1 MAGQHLVL
9 SPQWSTASL
18 NTFSDT
24 LFGHLPRADQRR
36 WALGYLRGLLATPG
50 KKSIRRLAAAISA
63 SPTASQSLQQF
74 INTSPW
80 DWEPAREELTR
91 AVQGRTT
98 PLALTV
104 ASAFLPKRGAHSCGV
119 HRRFVPRLGRTI
131 NCQMGV
137 GLFLSSGDMHLP
149 VDWRLMLP
157 ERWSDD
163 ADLRERARIPGT
175 ARHRPYWEHILDL
188 LDMVSSRAGLTAVPA
203 VVDMS
208 ECPDATLLVNGLSRR
223 GQNFVVAVPPGLRI
237 LPLGPRAAPADAQ
250 DAQGALSVQEFLHR
264 HGTRQTYATVHAPG
278 RGDVR
283 MLSTRVRLP
292 GSRQTHRLLAEW
304 DPARQGAPRAWLS
317 TLLDERA
324 GRIAALAHLTSGA
337 AATVS
342 RLEEDCGLLD
352 FEGRS
357 YPGWHHHMTLVSAA
371 YTYSRLYFPA
381 STTPAAPEAPDSLP
395 RTA

>member
-9 SPQWSTASL
+9 SPQRSTTSL
-18 NTFSDT
+18 DTFSDT

-36 WALGYLRGLLATPG
+36 WALGYLRGLLTTPG
-50 KKSIRRLAAAISA
+50 KKSVRRLAAAISA

-80 DWEPAREELTR
+80 DWEPARGELTR
-91 AVQGRTT
+91 VVQGRTT
-98 PLALTV
+98 PLALTF
-104 ASAFLPKRGAHSCGV
+104 ATAFLPKRGAHSCGV

-137 GLFLSSGDMHLP
+137 GLFLSCGDMHLP

-157 ERWSDD
+157 ERWSED
-163 ADLRERARIPGT
+163 ADLRERAKIPGA
-175 ARHRPYWEHILDL
+175 ARRRPYGEHILDL
-188 LDMVSSRAGLTAVPA
+188 LDAVASRAGLTAVPA

-208 ECPDATLLVNGLSRR
+208 ECPDVTPLVNGLSRR
-223 GQNFVVAVPPGLRI
+223 GQDFVVAVPPGLRI
-237 LPLGPRAAPADAQ
+237 LPCVPRAAAADAQ
-250 DAQGALSVQEFLHR
+250 DALSVREFLHR

-278 RGDVR
+278 RGEVR

-304 DPARQGAPRAWLS
+304 DPIRQGPPRAWLS

-342 RLEEDCGLLD
+342 CLEEDCGLLD

-371 YTYSRLYFPA
+371 YAYSRLYSPA
-381 STTPAAPEAPDSLP
+381 STALAAPDALAPLP

>member
-9 SPQWSTASL
+9 SPQWRAASL
-18 NTFSDT
+18 DSFSET

-36 WALGYLRGLLATPG
+36 WALGYLRGLLTTPG

-91 AVQGRTT
+91 FVRGCTT

-104 ASAFLPKRGAHSCGV
+104 ATAFLPKRGAYSCGV

-131 NCQMGV
+131 NCQSGV
-137 GLFLSSGDMHLP
+137 GLFLSSGDAHLP

-163 ADLRERARIPGT
+163 AQLRERARIPRT
-175 ARHRPYWEHILDL
+175 ACHRPYVEHV
-188 LDMVSSRAGLTAVPA
+188 LDMLDVVSSRAGLTAVPA

-208 ECPDATLLVNGLSRR
+208 ESTDAALLAKELSRR
-223 GQNFVVAVPPGLRI
+223 GRSFVMAVPPGLRI
-237 LPLGPRAAPADAQ
+237 LPFGPRAAPADPQ
-250 DAQGALSVQEFLHR
+250 DAQGTLSVQEFLRR
-264 HGTRQTYATVHAPG
+264 HGTRQTYATMHAPG

-283 MLSTRVRLP
+283 MLSTWVRLP
-292 GSRQTHRLLAEW
+292 GSTQTCRLLIEW
-304 DPARQGAPRAWLS
+304 DPTRQGPPRAWLS

-324 GRIAALAHLTSGA
+324 GRIAALAQVTSGA
-337 AATVS
+337 AATVT
-342 RLEEDCGLLD
+342 RLEEECGLLD

-371 YTYSRLYFPA
+371 YAYSRLCSPA
-381 STTPAAPEAPDSLP
+381 STAPDASDLFS

>member
-9 SPQWSTASL
+9 PPQWSTTSL
-18 NTFSDT
+18 DTFSDT

-36 WALGYLRGLLATPG
+36 WALGYLRGLLTTPG
-50 KKSIRRLAAAISA
+50 KKSVRRLAAAISA

-91 AVQGRTT
+91 VVQGRTT
-98 PLALTV
+98 PLALTF
-104 ASAFLPKRGAHSCGV
+104 ATAFLPKRGAHSCGV

-131 NCQMGV
+131 NCQTGV
-137 GLFLSSGDMHLP
+137 GLFLSRGDMHLP

-157 ERWSDD
+157 ERWSED
-163 ADLRERARIPGT
+163 ADLRERAKIPGA
-175 ARHRPYWEHILDL
+175 ARHRPYGEHILDL
-188 LDMVSSRAGLTAVPA
+188 LDAVASRAGLTAVPA

-208 ECPDATLLVNGLSRR
+208 ESPDVPPLVNGLSRR
-223 GQNFVVAVPPGLRI
+223 GQDFVVAVPPSLRI
-237 LPLGPRAAPADAQ
+237 LPLVTSAAAADAQ
-250 DAQGALSVQEFLHR
+250 DALSVQEFLHR
-264 HGTRQTYATVHAPG
+264 HGARQTYATVHAPG
-278 RGDVR
+278 RGELR

-292 GSRQTHRLLAEW
+292 GSRQTLRLLAEW
-304 DPARQGAPRAWLS
+304 DPIRQAPRAWLS

-342 RLEEDCGLLD
+342 CLEEDCGLLD

-371 YTYSRLYFPA
+371 YAYSRLYSPA
-381 STTPAAPEAPDSLP
+381 STALAAPDALAPLP

>member
-9 SPQWSTASL
+9 SPQWSMASL

-36 WALGYLRGLLATPG
+36 WALGYLRGLLTTPG

-80 DWEPAREELTR
+80 DWEPARQELTR
-91 AVQGRTT
+91 FVQGRTA

-104 ASAFLPKRGAHSCGV
+104 VTAFLPKRGAHSCGV

-188 LDMVSSRAGLTAVPA
+188 LDVVSSRPGFTAVPA

-208 ECPDATLLVNGLSRR
+208 ECPDAPLLVNALSRR
-223 GQNFVVAVPPGLRI
+223 GQGFVVAVPPGLRI
-237 LPLGPRAAPADAQ
+237 LPLGPRAAPADPR

-292 GSRQTHRLLAEW
+292 GSTQTCRLLAEW
-304 DPARQGAPRAWLS
+304 DPTRQGTPRAWLS

-371 YTYSRLYFPA
+371 YTYSRLYSPA
-381 STTPAAPEAPDSLP
+381 STAPAAPEVPDPLP